1 MACGVEHASQVHGS
15 HPPHLLICC
24 AAGTGA
30 QPSTSAAGAVADPE
44 KTLQVRLLTLARALQ
59 GVPKP
64 EEGELVAVQCATG
77 PESRKLDL

>member
-1 MACGVEHASQVHGS
+1 MQH
-15 HPPHLLICC
+15 
-24 AAGTGA
+24 
-30 QPSTSAAGAVADPE
+30 STSAAGAVADPE
-44 KTLQVRLLTLARALQ
+44 KTLQVRLFTLARSLQ